1 MGVLNQDIKKMKRRK
16 IVLIDGMPTAGKST
30 TSYNLAKKLP
40 GWVFIDIWRIKD
52 IFEPLGYSTD
62 LDKSEMQSLMDIS
75 KKATIMIAREVIK
88 STQRNII
95 LQEATTDFIKKKIGK
110 DLKKYN
116 YKIYTVQLTVPFKQA
131 IKRNL
136 KRNKPTLNFINT
148 WTEERWNDKI
158 KRKTKKG
165 DIVVDTFKNNPEK
178 VVEIILK
185 SIDEKP
191 KKHPYED
198 RIRRFW

>member
-1 MGVLNQDIKKMKRRK
+1 MKHPK
-16 IVLIDGMPTAGKST
+16 IVLIDGMSMAGKST
-30 TSYNLAKKLP
+30 TSYNLARKLP

-62 LDKSEMQSLMDIS
+62 LNRREVEALMDIS
-75 KKATIMIAREVIK
+75 KKATMMITREVIRK
-88 STQRNII
+88 TQRNIV
-95 LQEATTDFIKKKIGK
+95 LQEAKTDFIKKKLGK

-131 IKRNL
+131 IKRNI
-136 KRNKPTLNFINT
+136 KRGKPTMGYLKN
-148 WTEERWNDKI
+148 WTEERWENKI

-178 VVEIILK
+178 VIKIILK
-185 SIDEKP
+185 NIGEKP

-198 RIRRFW
+198 KIRRYW